1 MKLPFPKKSSYFQRK
16 GVYPNSYIDSS
27 EKFKGTNLPAY
38 GADWTNSLSGNN
50 DITYFDYEYAR
61 MIWNE
66 FRCQDIG
73 DYHDLYLKSDVV
85 LLADVFESFRNLFKK
100 TYDLDPCHYY
110 SAPNIS
116 WDAMLKTTKIE
127 LDLLS
132 DIDIL
137 LFYEEAIRGGL
148 NGIEE
153 KIYLKTNDA
162 YFPYFETDKPSTF
175 GLFLDVVNL
184 YGGTMMKPMPTG
196 GFKWIEKSLEEF
208 LATTD
213 ESKIGY
219 FIMVDLKYSK
229 ELHDEHNG
237 FPLAS
242 EKMKITNDSLSSYQK
257 SFNQPENPTK
267 KLMETLYD
275 KQNYIFHYSLLKFFV
290 EQGLQA
296 ENLNCVLQ
304 FDQSKFLK
312 PYFEMNT
319 KLCQQPGLSDF
330 AKNFFKFLNNACFG
344 KTMENL

>member
-1 MKLPFPKKSSYFQRK
+1 M
-16 GVYPNSYIDSS
+16 
-27 EKFKGTNLPAY
+27 
-38 GADWTNSLSGNN
+38 
-50 DITYFDYEYAR
+50 
-61 MIWNE
+61 
-66 FRCQDIG
+66 
-73 DYHDLYLKSDVV
+73 KSDVA

-137 LFYEEAIRGGL
+137 LFCEEAIRGGL
-148 NGIEE
+148 NGIGE
-153 KIYLKTNDA
+153 KRYLKANNA
-162 YFPYFETDKPSTF
+162 YLPDFEPDKPSNF
-175 GLFLDVVNL
+175 GLFLEVVNL

-196 GFKWIEKSLEEF
+196 GFKWIEKSLEEV

-213 ESKIGY
+213 ESNIGY
-219 FIMVDLKYSK
+219 FVMVDLKYSK
-229 ELHDEHNG
+229 ELHDEHND

-242 EKMKITNDSLSSYQK
+242 GKMKITNDCLSSYQK

-275 KQNYIFHYSLLKFFV
+275 KQNYVCHYSLLKFFV
-290 EQGLQA
+290 EQGLQV

-304 FDQSKFLK
+304 FDQSKFMK
-312 PYFEMNT
+312 PYIEMNT

-330 AKNFFKFLNNACFG
+330 AKNFFKLLNYACFG
-344 KTMENL
+344 KTMENLRRRKI